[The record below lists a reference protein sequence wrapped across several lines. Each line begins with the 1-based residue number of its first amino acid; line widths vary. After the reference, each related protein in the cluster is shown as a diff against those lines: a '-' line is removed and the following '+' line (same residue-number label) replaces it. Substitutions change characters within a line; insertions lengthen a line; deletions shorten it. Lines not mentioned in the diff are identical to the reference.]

1 MSKSLLCLSG
11 WAQKFDSLEVIFK
24 DHPIEKQYLINSF
37 DYSKFDNVEEVF
49 LELNKI
55 KNCEIALG
63 WSLGGQILVRAIAN
77 KIINPQ
83 LLILI
88 APPFQMLKDFRISSG
103 MTQELYH
110 KVKDT
115 LENNSADM
123 LRNFLAL
130 SSMND
135 SNSKEIIKNLAIDE
149 QNFSKLKFWYEELCR
164 FSCFDLDLSNMPR
177 ILYFHGIGDMVVHI
191 SQKDYFQKYCPNF
204 HSITFEKCGHVPHIS
219 RTKEIYQHIEEEITK
234 LEL

>member
-1 MSKSLLCLSG
+1 MSKTLLCLSG
-11 WAQKFDSLEVIFK
+11 WAQKSDSLEVIFK

-37 DYSKFDNVEEVF
+37 DYSKFDNVDEVF
-49 LELNKI
+49 CELKKI

-63 WSLGGQILVRAIAN
+63 WSLGGQLLVRAVAN

>member
-24 DHPIEKQYLINSF
+24 NKSLEKQYFINSF
-37 DYSKFDNVEEVF
+37 DYSIFDNIDELF
-49 LELNKI
+49 LQLKQV

-63 WSLGGQILVRAIAN
+63 WSLGGQLLIRAIAN

-88 APPFQMLKDFRISSG
+88 APPFQMLKDSRISSG

-135 SNSKEIIKNLAIDE
+135 SNSKE
-149 QNFSKLKFWYEELCR
+149 
-164 FSCFDLDLSNMPR
+164 
-177 ILYFHGIGDMVVHI
+177 G
-191 SQKDYFQKYCPNF
+191 
-204 HSITFEKCGHVPHIS
+204 
-219 RTKEIYQHIEEEITK
+219 EEIF
-234 LEL
+234 L